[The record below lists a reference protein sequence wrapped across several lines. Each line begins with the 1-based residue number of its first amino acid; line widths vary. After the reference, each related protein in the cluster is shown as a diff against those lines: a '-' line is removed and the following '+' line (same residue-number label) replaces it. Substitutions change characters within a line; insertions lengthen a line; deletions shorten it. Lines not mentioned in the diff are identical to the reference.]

1 MNSHSKQTTT
11 KIVLVYEAISFAIII
26 IILWIDEIF
35 DFPAILLNA
44 PPTPVNWQESLFESG
59 LIVLLGGI
67 IIRFTSKILKRMR
80 YLEGTLYVCAWCKKI
95 RDIGQNWRAMEAYID
110 QRADVKFSHGICP
123 ECAEKLYPD
132 FNPYKILNAQK
143 KAEGKQ
149 EAAQDPIP

>member
-1 MNSHSKQTTT
+1 
-11 KIVLVYEAISFAIII
+11 
-26 IILWIDEIF
+26 
-35 DFPAILLNA
+35 
-44 PPTPVNWQESLFESG
+44 
-59 LIVLLGGI
+59 
-67 IIRFTSKILKRMR
+67 MR